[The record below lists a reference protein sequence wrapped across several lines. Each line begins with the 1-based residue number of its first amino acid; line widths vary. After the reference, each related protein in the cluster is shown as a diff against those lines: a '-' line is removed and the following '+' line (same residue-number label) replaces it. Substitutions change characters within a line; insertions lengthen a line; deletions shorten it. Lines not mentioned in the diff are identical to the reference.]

1 MVLGDVKDGGCS
13 NKVSAW
19 SKQGTLGSETQ
30 QRGKQM
36 KDMIS
41 QLHEWIKLVSQ
52 VGIGLIALGV
62 IVEIVFG
69 TGAIFGGSVIANI
82 TQIVNQIGGQNG
94 FVGLIAILLIL
105 AIFQRSNK

>member
-1 MVLGDVKDGGCS
+1 LDSFGLPERS
-13 NKVSAW
+13 P
-19 SKQGTLGSETQ
+19 LGSKTQ
-30 QRGKQM
+30 QRGNYM

-41 QLHEWIKLVSQ
+41 QLHEWIKLTSQ
-52 VGIGLIALGV
+52 IGIGLIALGV

-69 TGAIFGGSVIANI
+69 TGAIFGGSVVANI

-105 AIFQRSNK
+105 AIFQRTK

>member
-1 MVLGDVKDGGCS
+1 
-13 NKVSAW
+13 
-19 SKQGTLGSETQ
+19 
-30 QRGKQM
+30 
-36 KDMIS
+36 
-41 QLHEWIKLVSQ
+41 
-52 VGIGLIALGV
+52 
-62 IVEIVFG
+62 VEIVFG

>member
-1 MVLGDVKDGGCS
+1 
-13 NKVSAW
+13 
-19 SKQGTLGSETQ
+19 
-30 QRGKQM
+30 M

-105 AIFQRSNK
+105 AIFSGATSSTFALLCEPENTETNLT

>member
-1 MVLGDVKDGGCS
+1 MDSFGLPKRGP
-13 NKVSAW
+13 
-19 SKQGTLGSETQ
+19 LGSKTQ
-30 QRGKQM
+30 QRGNYM

-41 QLHEWIKLVSQ
+41 QLHEWIKLTSQ
-52 VGIGLIALGV
+52 IGIGLIALGV

-69 TGAIFGGSVIANI
+69 TGAIFGGSVVANI

-105 AIFQRSNK
+105 AIFQRTK

>member
-1 MVLGDVKDGGCS
+1 MSRMVDALIEFRLDRKRGS
-13 NKVSAW
+13 
-19 SKQGTLGSETQ
+19 LGSETQ
-30 QRGKQM
+30 QRGKYM

-69 TGAIFGGSVIANI
+69 TGAIFGVASSR
-82 TQIVNQIGGQNG
+82 T
-94 FVGLIAILLIL
+94 LHRL
-105 AIFQRSNK
+105 